1 MASKRGSSSG
11 QDSVDVAYVLQAF
24 QEINRCIIEIRM
36 GVSALGKSTTLEME
50 LLAHDKD
57 KGIGE
62 AAPLASVKLSLGY
75 HNPQRMEAA
84 ILQAL
89 YRLDADMGHVEF
101 ARELKE

>member
-1 MASKRGSSSG
+1 M
-11 QDSVDVAYVLQAF
+11 DVAYVLAAF

-36 GVSALGKSTTLEME
+36 GVSQLGKSTTLELN

-57 KGIGE
+57 QGIGE
-62 AAPLASVKLSLGY
+62 VPPLASVKLSLGY

-89 YRLDADMGHVEF
+89 YKLDADMAHVGFVRVNE
-101 ARELKE
+101 K